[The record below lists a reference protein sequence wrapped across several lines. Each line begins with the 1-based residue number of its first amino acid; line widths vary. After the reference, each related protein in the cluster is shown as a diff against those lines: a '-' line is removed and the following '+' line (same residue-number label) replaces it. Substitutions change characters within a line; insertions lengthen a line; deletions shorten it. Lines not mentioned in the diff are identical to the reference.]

1 MGDFLASKIFPEKA
15 KKLNN
20 FRMSKVI
27 SGVEMHVML
36 GRIALPF
43 VSESHV
49 VLREIL

>member
-1 MGDFLASKIFPEKA
+1 MGDFLASKIISEKA

-36 GRIALPF
+36 GKNRFAF
-43 VSESHV
+43 CV
-49 VLREIL
+49 